1 MELEI
6 WIYYTISITILTAI
20 PGPSILLCVSQSVS
34 KGLTHA
40 LYGAFGNMLA
50 IIGIITLSFSG
61 LGVIIASSD
70 LIFNIIKYMGAIY
83 LIYLGYKALT
93 SKEESYHFQKE
104 KCITKKEKFSSFSAG
119 FIVGASNPKT
129 TIFFVAFFPQ
139 FINPNSS
146 LFSQYIIFMSTFAI
160 IGFFWLMFYSYLGHK
175 SSKWFLKEGRAKFF
189 NRITGGVFVG
199 AGVLLSTSNRT

>member
-1 MELEI
+1 MALDL

-20 PGPSILLCVSQSVS
+20 PGPSILVCVTQSVS
-34 KGLTHA
+34 QGFTHA

-50 IIGIITLSFSG
+50 IIGIITLSFTG

-70 LIFNIIKYMGAIY
+70 FIFNIVKYLGALY

-93 SKEESYHFQKE
+93 SKEESYHLE
-104 KCITKKEKFSSFSAG
+104 KNDNITKQEKWSSFFTG

-129 TIFFVAFFPQ
+129 TVFFVAFFPQ
-139 FINPNSS
+139 FINLNSS
-146 LFSQYIIFMSTFAI
+146 LFNQYIIFMSTFTI
-160 IGFFWLMFYSYLGHK
+160 IGLFWLVFYSYLGHK
-175 SSKWFLKEGRAKFF
+175 SSNWFLQKGRAKFF